1 MAGTSAN
8 LFFSMLLL
16 PHPAHVCCLCEDS
29 VGKRQIGVW
38 KEGGRRTQR
47 SDGPLVRKQRMS
59 LFVGSPQPLLCEVA
73 RQMVF
78 WFPSHR
84 ALTRGFVAPEQYT
97 AEV

>member
-78 WFPSHR
+78 
-84 ALTRGFVAPEQYT
+84 
-97 AEV
+97 